1 METLVGLKV
10 SYSDIGQYTILEQ
23 SEKNKFQIGSFCIK
37 VNIGTSTDMLMDKD
51 RDMVF

>member
-10 SYSDIGQYTILEQ
+10 SYSDIGQYTILEK
-23 SEKNKFQIGSFCIK
+23 SERKKNSDRFILHKSEHR
-37 VNIGTSTDMLMDKD
+37 DMDKDKD